1 MSRLPRVSVIIPV
14 FNLAPYVAETLDSL
28 FRQTYADFEAIV
40 VNDGST
46 DRTEEALE
54 PFRGRIVYRRQENR
68 GVMAARNAG
77 LRIARGELIALLDG
91 DDLWMPDCLRTLV
104 GMLDA
109 DSGADVAFPNAVF
122 FGSPRFDG
130 RLHQE
135 VFAVNQ
141 PITFDRLLR
150 RETHVFG
157 SLVFRRRVLT
167 EIGEFDESLAGQG
180 AEDYDLWLRMLR
192 HGCRFI
198 FTSEPLVK
206 YRWRSNSLSNSGV
219 GLLRCLIS
227 VYDKLLRRGDLTVE
241 QDVWVR
247 EHLPRLSADLHLAR
261 FREAL
266 RDRRDREAREFL
278 ARANDFFQRPK
289 LSLLRIAMR
298 ISPALVRFVDKIC
311 VLL

>member
-1 MSRLPRVSVIIPV
+1 MPRLPRVSVIIPV

-28 FRQTYADFEAIV
+28 FRQTYGDFEAIV

-77 LRIARGELIALLDG
+77 LRAARGELIALLDG

-180 AEDYDLWLRMLR
+180 AEDYDLWLRIAS
-192 HGCRFI
+192 RFEI
-198 FTSEPLVK
+198 GFIDEPLIIK
-206 YRWRSNSLSNSGV
+206 RGGHADQLSHSEYGIDRYRVLALQKMLENNALNEDWRTQTLDMLNE
-219 GLLRCLIS
+219 
-227 VYDKLLRRGDLTVE
+227 KRRILTLGYGKRGKQE
-241 QDVWVR
+241 
-247 EHLPRLSADLHLAR
+247 
-261 FREAL
+261 EA
-266 RDRRDREAREFL
+266 EAFL
-278 ARANDFFQRPK
+278 KPQ
-289 LSLLRIAMR
+289 LY
-298 ISPALVRFVDKIC
+298 
-311 VLL
+311 